1 MILNLSLF
9 MPFYF
14 VITPTNRNME
24 RCDWVWGGWV
34 RVSSS
39 SSSRR
44 SEEVGRSWSVI
55 WMWWLN

>member
-24 RCDWVWGGWV
+24 RCDWVWGGGGELG
-34 RVSSS
+34 VSSK
-39 SSSRR
+39 
-44 SEEVGRSWSVI
+44 
-55 WMWWLN
+55 